1 MICDKVGRPC
11 LSCPPLDFSSK
22 ICRRKAARATAGV
35 SVQSPPVARGAW
47 ASWRGE
53 KKKRKKERVWVG
65 GWLCVCVCERERE
78 RERKRPEYAR
88 WRERER
94 QAANKELTY
103 APASTAQHIEGRMN
117 AIQVQITK

>member
-53 KKKRKKERVWVG
+53 KKEKKERGSVG
-65 GWLCVCVCERERE
+65 GWVVVRVCVRE
-78 RERKRPEYAR
+78 RERKKETRVREV
-88 WRERER
+88 ERER
-94 QAANKELTY
+94 TTGSKQRADLCPRQY
-103 APASTAQHIEGRMN
+103 STAH
-117 AIQVQITK
+117 

>member
-53 KKKRKKERVWVG
+53 KKKRKKERVWMDGWVG
-65 GWLCVCVCERERE
+65 GWLCVCVCVRERE
-78 RERKRPEYAR
+78 KERDQSTRGG
-88 WRERER
+88 ERENDR
-94 QAANKELTY
+94 Q
-103 APASTAQHIEGRMN
+103 Q
-117 AIQVQITK
+117 TKS

>member
-53 KKKRKKERVWVG
+53 KKEKKRKRECGWVG
-65 GWLCVCVCERERE
+65 GCACVCVRGRE

>member
-53 KKKRKKERVWVG
+53 KKKKKERESVG
-65 GWLCVCVCERERE
+65 GWVVVRVCVCERERE
-78 RERKRPEYAR
+78 RKKETRVREV
-88 WRERER
+88 EREGTTGSKQRADLCPR
-94 QAANKELTY
+94 QY
-103 APASTAQHIEGRMN
+103 STAH
-117 AIQVQITK
+117 

>member
-1 MICDKVGRPC
+1 MIKWAGLASPARLWISRQRYADGRQLVPRQA
-11 LSCPPLDFSSK
+11 SASSLRPFLAARGPAGGAN
-22 ICRRKAARATAGV
+22 RRKER
-35 SVQSPPVARGAW
+35 
-47 ASWRGE
+47 
-53 KKKRKKERVWVG
+53 KRESVG
-65 GWLCVCVCERERE
+65 GWVVVRVCVREGERE

>member
-53 KKKRKKERVWVG
+53 KKKRKKESVGRWVVVRV
-65 GWLCVCVCERERE
+65 CVCVRGRERE
-78 RERKRPEYAR
+78 KERDQSTRGG
-88 WRERER
+88 ERER

>member
-53 KKKRKKERVWVG
+53 KKKRKKESVWVG

-78 RERKRPEYAR
+78 KERDQSTRGG
-88 WRERER
+88 ERGNDR
-94 QAANKELTY
+94 Q
-103 APASTAQHIEGRMN
+103 Q
-117 AIQVQITK
+117 TKS

>member
-1 MICDKVGRPC
+1 MPTEGSSCHGRRQRPVSARCSRRVGQ
-11 LSCPPLDFSSK
+11 LEG
-22 ICRRKAARATAGV
+22 RK
-35 SVQSPPVARGAW
+35 
-47 ASWRGE
+47 E
-53 KKKRKKERVWVG
+53 EKKERESVG
-65 GWLCVCVCERERE
+65 GWVVVRVCVWRERE

>member
-22 ICRRKAARATAGV
+22 ICRRKAAHATAGV

-47 ASWRGE
+47 TSWRGE

-65 GWLCVCVCERERE
+65 VWVVVRVCVRE
-78 RERKRPEYAR
+78 RERKKETRVREVE
-88 WRERER
+88 RERER